1 MSMIRV
7 LLVDDHA
14 LLRQGTHALLGAD
27 PDIAVVGET
36 ASGDE
41 ALALARSLRPD
52 VTLLDIRLQGMGGV
66 DVARA
71 LRQDLPEI
79 NVIMLT
85 GYHYEQYVRA
95 LFAIG
100 VQGYL
105 LKSASGNELIAAV
118 HAVQRGEQVLSAE
131 IAAQLASKTRR
142 AGVAATDELTDRE
155 REVLVLVAQGKSNRD
170 IAQALQVRPRTAETH
185 VSNIM
190 AKLGA
195 GSRSDAIGKAVQRGL
210 IAPPEY

>member
-14 LLRQGTHALLGAD
+14 LLRQGTRALLGAD

-41 ALALARSLRPD
+41 ALTLARRLRPD

-105 LKSASGNELIAAV
+105 LKSASGKELIAAV

-131 IAAQLASKTRR
+131 IAERLASKTRR

-155 REVLVLVAQGKSNRD
+155 REVLVLVAQGKGNRE
-170 IAQALQVRPRTAETH
+170 IAQALQIGPRTAETH

>member
-1 MSMIRV
+1 
-7 LLVDDHA
+7 
-14 LLRQGTHALLGAD
+14 
-27 PDIAVVGET
+27 
-36 ASGDE
+36 
-41 ALALARSLRPD
+41 
-52 VTLLDIRLQGMGGV
+52 
-66 DVARA
+66 
-71 LRQDLPEI
+71 
-79 NVIMLT
+79 
-85 GYHYEQYVRA
+85 VRA